1 LKISERDL
9 VDASLKTVRGD
20 PGSLG
25 PVDQGLSDIA
35 NLEDGGGL
43 DVVPIL
49 AGEGIDDLLLHALF
63 ASFGE
68 ALRKKRITC

>member
-1 LKISERDL
+1 LSDTSWTI
-9 VDASLKTVRGD
+9 RGN

-25 PVDQGLSDIA
+25 PVDQGLSDIG

-43 DVVPIL
+43 DVEPIL
-49 AGEGIDDLLLHALF
+49 AGEGIDDLLLQTLF

-68 ALRKKRITC
+68 ALTC